1 MVRVISKCEG
11 KNYFFNHAVYQDPMS
26 IFFDFHTHTTC
37 EIIFLKSGALSCI
50 VGEKIYSLKKNDLMI
65 FRANI
70 PHKITFIENTEYE
83 RYNIL
88 FDEKKMANKVFF
100 KLPKELNVISCDGD
114 TRLIDLF
121 EKMDLY
127 CKKLD
132 KKDAAVAVGNIVEE
146 ILFNIY
152 LTPFDDMSR
161 ERATTHPII
170 SSAIEYINAHY
181 KEPITVSDVSEHL
194 FVTKSHLHH
203 LFMQTMQI
211 SPKRYI
217 NLKRISKAR
226 QLILLGEK
234 PYDVYICCGFKD
246 YTTFFR
252 NYTMIFE
259 HSPSEESGVVTE
271 ESIKS

>member
-1 MVRVISKCEG
+1 MGKIISQCES
-11 KNYFFNHAVYQDPMS
+11 KYFFFNHTAHEDPMS

-50 VGEKIYSLKKNDLMI
+50 VGENIYSLKKNDLII

-70 PHKITFIENTEYE
+70 PHRIKFTENTEYD
-83 RYNIL
+83 RYDIL
-88 FDEKKMANKVFF
+88 FDEKKMANKVFYKF
-100 KLPKELNVISCDGD
+100 PKELSVISCDGN
-114 TRLIDLF
+114 TRVTELF

-132 KKDAAVAVGNIVEE
+132 KKDAAVAVGNLIEE
-146 ILFNIY
+146 ILYNIY
-152 LTPFDDMSR
+152 LSPPDDMSR
-161 ERATTHPII
+161 ERVTAHPII
-170 SSAIEYINAHY
+170 SSAVEYINAHY
-181 KEPITVSDVSEHL
+181 KEYITVSDVSKHL

-203 LFMQTMQI
+203 LFTETMQI

-234 PYDVYICCGFKD
+234 PCDIYIHCGFRD

-252 NYTMIFE
+252 NYTMTLG
-259 HSPSEESGVVTE
+259 HSPSEERGDVTG